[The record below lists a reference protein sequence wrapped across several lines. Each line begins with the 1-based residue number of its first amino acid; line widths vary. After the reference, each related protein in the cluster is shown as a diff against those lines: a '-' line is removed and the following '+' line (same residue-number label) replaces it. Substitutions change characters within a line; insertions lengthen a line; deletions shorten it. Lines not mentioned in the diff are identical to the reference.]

1 MNLKTILALFCMS
14 LFSQCFSADKPN
26 IILFMTDDMGIE
38 CLSTYGADD
47 YKTPNLDKMASQGIK
62 FNHTYSQPL
71 CTPSR
76 VKIMTGRYNFRN
88 YTKFKHLDPNQRTFG
103 HVAKSAG
110 YKTAVAGKWQLGA
123 NDDDDFAT
131 KFGFD
136 SYCLWYFN
144 QSHFGSRYKDPKL
157 FQNGQKIGAKG
168 EYGPDLVNDF
178 ALKFIEEN
186 KDEKFFLYYPMILPH
201 FPFEAT
207 PDSAD
212 WKPNATKAEL
222 KAIDKKL
229 SKEEKAERK
238 KRYYVEMVQYADKLV
253 GKVMRKLKKLN
264 LDENTIV
271 MFTSDNGTMR
281 GLHST
286 WKDGVAFPGGKGRL
300 DNTGN
305 HVPFIVRWP
314 KTITKPQVTNNL
326 VDFSDFMATI
336 KDLTGGSLPSGYE
349 IDGQSLLPFFEGDKS
364 YRPRKYTFCHYDPK
378 WGTPELGI
386 FARTQNF
393 KVYGNGGPIY
403 YIKKDYFEKSPISS
417 PELVNNK
424 EVKALKKVVQKMH
437 EQGSDLKLK
446 LNREGFKKDKSKGK
460 K

>member
-1 MNLKTILALFCMS
+1 MNVKTIMFLILLAFI
-14 LFSQCFSADKPN
+14 QQGFSAEKPN

-47 YKTPNLDKMASQGIK
+47 YKTPNLDKMASEGIK

-88 YTKFKHLDPNQRTFG
+88 YTKFKHLDPNQKTFG
-103 HVAKSAG
+103 HVAKTAG
-110 YKTAVAGKWQLGA
+110 YKTAIAGKWQLGG
-123 NDDDDFAT
+123 DLTDDFST

-136 SYCLWYFN
+136 SYCVWYLN
-144 QSHFGSRYKDPKL
+144 NSLYGSRYLNPL
-157 FQNGQKIGAKG
+157 LQINGEKKEFKAQ
-168 EYGPDLVNDF
+168 YGPDIVNDF
-178 ALKFIEEN
+178 ALNFIEEN

-207 PDSAD
+207 PDSKD
-212 WKPNATKAEL
+212 WKPNATAEEL
-222 KAIDKKL
+222 KAEAKQL
-229 SKEEKAERK
+229 SKEEKTARK

-253 GKVMRKLKKLN
+253 GKVQSKIKELG
-264 LDENTIV
+264 LDDNTII

-281 GLHST
+281 GLNST
-286 WKDGVAFPGGKGRL
+286 WKDGVNFPGGKGRL

-336 KDLTGGSLPSGYE
+336 KDLTGGSLPSAYD
-349 IDGQSLLPFFEGDKS
+349 IDGQSLLPFFKGDKN
-364 YRPRKYTFCHYDPK
+364 YVPRKYTFCHYDPK

-393 KVYGNGGPIY
+393 KVYGDGGPIY

-417 PELVNNK
+417 PELVHSS
-424 EVKALKKVVQKMH
+424 EVKELRTLIEKFSKEATPI
-437 EQGSDLKLK
+437 KLK
-446 LNREGFKKDKSKGK
+446 LNRKGLDKEKSEGNK
-460 K
+460 